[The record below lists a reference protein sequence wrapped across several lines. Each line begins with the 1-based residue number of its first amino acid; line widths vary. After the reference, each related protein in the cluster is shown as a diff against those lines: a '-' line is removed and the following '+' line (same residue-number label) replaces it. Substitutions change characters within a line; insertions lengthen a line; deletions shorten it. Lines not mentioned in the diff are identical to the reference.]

1 MWHSLV
7 AVGPSGLLHSMR
19 FPVEINT
26 GGSEFSGFV
35 AENYG
40 GSSESK
46 RTMMAGATDV
56 LHVTGNNKLY
66 LVEDWLNLMGWDKVS
81 YQKLFLLGSTLSF
94 TVDLS
99 GVGCDCNAAVYL
111 VQMDTPGQN
120 TANYCDIQGGD
131 YPRCTEIDL
140 LEGNT
145 HAMATTLHTREGT
158 GADGTCNQDGCV
170 HNLGKRPKT
179 PSGEFTS
186 ELYGPGANFRH
197 VFPKINTR
205 RPFGVRATFA
215 HSGEMTVELE
225 QEGHSLR
232 VYDTAIA
239 GNPEPSGVPPYA
251 FDLTAEALRGGMVLV
266 VSLWSAPD
274 DGLAWLQGPSAQCGA
289 PCDLDEAT
297 FKLSRLAVS
306 PIPPPPT
313 PPPTAPPPP
322 PPPSPPPPSP
332 SPPPLAPP
340 SAYASQATPLLLLLL
355 LALGGVAAWVRRQP
369 LLMLLRQLRQRVGP
383 GGRGGRARG
392 SFATV
397 AAARAAEA
405 EEDVDVEE
413 LVPDE
418 MLPEVSLPTKPL
430 RPVAAAPTPRRKKG
444 GGAAGGAA
452 GGDDAAGSK
461 GRRKRRGKSGAAEGD
476 GEAEAEAEAASE
488 PEPEPEPEEEEAE
501 EAEEAAVAFGRKG
514 RLTAEP
520 QRPPAAK
527 VAPRRAKPPPQDMD
541 LMMLQEPELAA
552 GGHPPAAAPRRSGKK
567 SPGAMVSLP
576 RGACN
581 MD

>member
-1 MWHSLV
+1 MWYSI
-7 AVGPSGLLHSMR
+7 AAIGPSGLLHSMR
-19 FPVEINT
+19 FPVELNT
-26 GGSEFSGFV
+26 GVSEFSGFV

-40 GSSESK
+40 GSSELK
-46 RTMMAGATDV
+46 RTLMAGAADA
-56 LHVTGNNKLY
+56 LLLRGNNKLY

-81 YQKLFLLGSTLSF
+81 YQKLFLLGSILSF

-111 VQMDTPGQN
+111 VQMDTPGQDS
-120 TANYCDIQGGD
+120 ANYCDIQGGD

-145 HAMATTLHTREGT
+145 HAMATTLHTMEGK
-158 GADGTCNQDGCV
+158 GPDGTCNQDGCG
-170 HNLGKRPKT
+170 HNLGKLPKT

-197 VFPKINTR
+197 VWPKINTH
-205 RPFGVRATFA
+205 RPFSVRATFA
-215 HSGEMTVELE
+215 HSGEMTVDLE

-274 DGLAWLQGPSAQCGA
+274 DGLAWLQGPIAQCGA

-297 FKLSRLAVS
+297 FKLSRLAVT

-313 PPPTAPPPP
+313 PPPAAPPPP

-340 SAYASQATPLLLLLL
+340 SAYVSPATPLLLLLL
-355 LALGGVAAWVRRQP
+355 LALGGAAAWPRRHQ
-369 LLMLLRQLRQRVGP
+369 LLVQLRQLRQRLGP

-392 SFATV
+392 RRAT
-397 AAARAAEA
+397 RS
-405 EEDVDVEE
+405 
-413 LVPDE
+413 P
-418 MLPEVSLPTKPL
+418 PGCSPL
-430 RPVAAAPTPRRKKG
+430 R
-444 GGAAGGAA
+444 
-452 GGDDAAGSK
+452 
-461 GRRKRRGKSGAAEGD
+461 
-476 GEAEAEAEAASE
+476 
-488 PEPEPEPEEEEAE
+488 
-501 EAEEAAVAFGRKG
+501 
-514 RLTAEP
+514 L
-520 QRPPAAK
+520 
-527 VAPRRAKPPPQDMD
+527 
-541 LMMLQEPELAA
+541 
-552 GGHPPAAAPRRSGKK
+552 PAAAPCALPAAPCIKPAARTLLQPAPLPIKPGDPMCCASARSF
-567 SPGAMVSLP
+567 ATLAALP
-576 RGACN
+576 ALTPTPN
-581 MD
+581 PYQPHP

>member
-215 HSGEMTVELE
+215 HSGEMIVELE
-225 QEGHSLR
+225 QASHSK
-232 VYDTAIA
+232 Y
-239 GNPEPSGVPPYA
+239 
-251 FDLTAEALRGGMVLV
+251 
-266 VSLWSAPD
+266 
-274 DGLAWLQGPSAQCGA
+274 
-289 PCDLDEAT
+289 
-297 FKLSRLAVS
+297 
-306 PIPPPPT
+306 
-313 PPPTAPPPP
+313 
-322 PPPSPPPPSP
+322 
-332 SPPPLAPP
+332 
-340 SAYASQATPLLLLLL
+340 SQ
-355 LALGGVAAWVRRQP
+355 
-369 LLMLLRQLRQRVGP
+369 
-383 GGRGGRARG
+383 
-392 SFATV
+392 
-397 AAARAAEA
+397 
-405 EEDVDVEE
+405 
-413 LVPDE
+413 
-418 MLPEVSLPTKPL
+418 
-430 RPVAAAPTPRRKKG
+430 
-444 GGAAGGAA
+444 
-452 GGDDAAGSK
+452 
-461 GRRKRRGKSGAAEGD
+461 
-476 GEAEAEAEAASE
+476 
-488 PEPEPEPEEEEAE
+488 
-501 EAEEAAVAFGRKG
+501 
-514 RLTAEP
+514 
-520 QRPPAAK
+520 
-527 VAPRRAKPPPQDMD
+527 VAPRC
-541 LMMLQEPELAA
+541 LCC
-552 GGHPPAAAPRRSGKK
+552 
-567 SPGAMVSLP
+567 V
-576 RGACN
+576 
-581 MD
+581 